1 MGKRSVSYY
10 PFQSKSLCSSAFWRG
25 KLHCIFPPMFP
36 IGWNVYYLL
45 FSSLSRQRIPLQK
58 TAAQPYQK
66 KMLMNVEMLFVK
78 SNKNQMSVYMEP
90 FKLYK
95 YASVIKYDKGQK
107 LDYLSKAATAYV
119 LLLMHWDFWRRK
131 LRALVMW
138 ESNSAESFMAL
149 R

>member
-1 MGKRSVSYY
+1 M
-10 PFQSKSLCSSAFWRG
+10 
-25 KLHCIFPPMFP
+25 CI
-36 IGWNVYYLL
+36 I
-45 FSSLSRQRIPLQK
+45 FSSPFYPDSVF
-58 TAAQPYQK
+58 PYKKLPHSHTKK

-78 SNKNQMSVYMEP
+78 SNKNQISVYMEP

-95 YASVIKYDKGQK
+95 YALVIKYGKGQK

-138 ESNSAESFMAL
+138 
-149 R
+149 

>member
-1 MGKRSVSYY
+1 
-10 PFQSKSLCSSAFWRG
+10 
-25 KLHCIFPPMFP
+25 
-36 IGWNVYYLL
+36 
-45 FSSLSRQRIPLQK
+45 
-58 TAAQPYQK
+58 
-66 KMLMNVEMLFVK
+66 MLMNVVMLFIK
-78 SNKNQMSVYMEP
+78 SNKNQISVYMEP
-90 FKLYK
+90 FKLHK
-95 YASVIKYDKGQK
+95 YALVIKYGKGQK